1 VFDENHTLASVRF
14 SLNSLSSGEF
24 GMRAI
29 EFQEY
34 GGPEVLTAVE
44 VDVPEP
50 GPGQVSIDAAYVGV
64 NFADLKARSDGYRVS
79 ALPYRPGLE
88 VSGRVRALGAGVDGL
103 SVGQQVTALT
113 DAGAYAD
120 VVVADA
126 TTVFPLPEGVDLRTG
141 ATLPTVLPTAYA
153 LVHSVGRLRAGESVL
168 VQGAAGGI
176 GTVVGQLAKAAGAG
190 AVYGVVSDAA
200 KAKHTLDHGYDDV
213 FVSTATSADAPP
225 ASHTDPT
232 AFVDEVRAAT
242 GGRGVDLVLDP
253 VGGDTLRAGL
263 ASLAPFGRLVSFGNA
278 SGAEPW
284 TVGRPELYGLGLTV
298 SGFSILALAESA
310 PAELRT
316 IAERAFATVVD
327 GAVSL
332 PVTAEFPLEEAA
344 EAHRLMGT
352 RRSVGKLLLRAA
364 GDEA

>member
-1 VFDENHTLASVRF
+1 
-14 SLNSLSSGEF
+14 
-24 GMRAI
+24 MRAI

-34 GGPEVLTAVE
+34 GDPEVLTVVE
-44 VDVPEP
+44 AEVPEP
-50 GPGQVSIDAAYVGV
+50 GPGQVSVDVAYAGV
-64 NFADLKARSDGYRVS
+64 NFADLKARAEGYRVP

-88 VSGRVRALGAGVDGL
+88 VSGRVRALGEGVEGL

-113 DAGAYAD
+113 DAGAYAE
-120 VVVADA
+120 VIVADA
-126 TTVFPLPEGVDLRTG
+126 VTVFPLPEGLGLRTG

-153 LVHSVGRLRAGESVL
+153 LVHAVGRLRAGERVL

-176 GTVVGQLAKAAGAG
+176 GTVAGQLAKAAGAA

-200 KAKHTLDHGYDDV
+200 KAKHALAHGYDEV
-213 FVSTATSADAPP
+213 FAG
-225 ASHTDPT
+225 TDT
-232 AFVDEVRAAT
+232 GFFADEVRAAT

-278 SGAEPW
+278 SGERPW
-284 TVGRPELYGLGLTV
+284 TVGQPELYPLGLTV
-298 SGFSILALAESA
+298 SGFSVLALATSA

-316 IAERAFATVVD
+316 LAERAFAAVVD
-327 GAVSL
+327 GVVSL
-332 PVTAEFPLEEAA
+332 PVTAEFDLAEAA

-352 RRSVGKLLLRAA
+352 RKSVGKLLLRV
-364 GDEA
+364 GGGEA